1 MQTWGVHAYAVEP
14 LTLDFPYARAIV
26 VVRSERT
33 IKKTGQTSQES
44 RYYLSSQLPEEQTAG
59 QWLHLIRGHWAGVEN
74 RNHWRRDALMGEDR
88 SRSRNPNLLANLA
101 LIRNVL
107 LAVLERFEGSRS
119 LPQTRELL
127 HSRQRECLNLL
138 TRL

>member
-1 MQTWGVHAYAVEP
+1 MHAFAVEP

-33 IKKTGQTSQES
+33 IKKTGQSSQES
-44 RYYLSSQLPEEQTAG
+44 RYYLSNRLPEEHTPK
-59 QWLHLIRGHWAGVEN
+59 QWLTLIRGHWAGVEN

-88 SRSRNPNLLANLA
+88 SRSRNPKLLANLA

-107 LAVLERFEGSRS
+107 LAVLESPESPEKRS
-119 LPQTRELL
+119 LPQTRETL
-127 HSRQRECLNLL
+127 QRRTDECLKLL
-138 TRL
+138 SL